1 MPITLRSVKGSALT
15 HTELD
20 ANFTDL
26 VSNTYS
32 SYSTLTANTY
42 DTYDTLTANDYN
54 THGSLTANDYNTY
67 NTLTANDYNTYNTL
81 TANDYNTYN
90 TLTANDY
97 NTYNT
102 LTANTFD
109 TFDTLTANT
118 YDTYNTLKN
127 SLSINRFDYVA
138 TANQTVFVGA
148 DRDGQV
154 MYFHEPTTQIYM
166 NGFLL
171 RKGNDYVLTA
181 SSNTVT
187 LQLGAIVDT
196 EVTVTSLS
204 L

>member
-54 THGSLTANDYNTY
+54 THGSLTANTY
-67 NTLTANDYNTYNTL
+67 DTY
-81 TANDYNTYN
+81 D

-127 SLSINRFDYVA
+127 ALSINRFDYVA

-154 MYFHEPTTQIYM
+154 MYFHEPTAQIYM
-166 NGFLL
+166 NGLLL